1 MTQPAQ
7 DGMGAVDFIARWQH
21 GAVDQDDRQVE
32 RAGGEQLGLRA
43 GAAGIFAEDKLD
55 AMRLHQ
61 GAVAFHVEGATIDDQ
76 AVIGQHGRR
85 GGRIDEAQQIM
96 MLGLRGKGIDMHPA
110 QREHDA
116 AWRPSQGSDGPGNVR
131 HMGPAV
137 ARLRAPCRASQRDQR
152 HGGDARGLHRVG
164 AHLRGEGVRGVDQM
178 GDAMVAQMAG
188 QPLHPAKA
196 ADPHRHRLRAGMVGA
211 PGIAERRGHIRVGQ
225 QTGERA
231 GLARAAQQ
239 QDVGHG

>member
-7 DGMGAVDFIARWQH
+7 DGQRAMDFIAGRQD
-21 GAVDQDDRQVE
+21 GAIDHDHRQVE
-32 RAGGEQLGLRA
+32 SAGDQQLGLRA
-43 GAAGIFAEDKLD
+43 GATGIFAQDKVD

-76 AVIGQHGRR
+76 AVMGQHGRR

-96 MLGLRGKGIDMHPA
+96 MLGLCGKGIDMQSA
-110 QREHDA
+110 QRQHDP
-116 AWRPSQGSDGPGNVR
+116 AWRSGKGSDGPGNVR

-164 AHLRGEGVRGVDQM
+164 AHLRGEGVRGIDQM

-196 ADPHRHRLRAGMVGA
+196 ADPDRHRLRAGMVGA
-211 PGIAERRGHIRVGQ
+211 PGIAERRGNIRFGQ
-225 QTGERA
+225 QAGERA